1 MKTKSIYGLYD
12 KEYPTRTE
20 VTQMK
25 TKTIEKI
32 EKRIG
37 ELEEIAE
44 QGLDWEQVIYS
55 DRKYEVTLLRDYYD
69 EAGFY
74 IISTINDE
82 KAELKELPEA
92 VLEEALEILDDIV
105 LEEAIEETVHED

>member
-1 MKTKSIYGLYD
+1 MKTKKI
-12 KEYPTRTE
+12 
-20 VTQMK
+20 
-25 TKTIEKI
+25 IEKI
-32 EKRIG
+32 KQRIE
-37 ELEEIAE
+37 ELEEIAR
-44 QGLDWEQVIYS
+44 GSKLDWEQVIYS

-74 IISTINDE
+74 IISTIDDE
-82 KAELKELPEA
+82 PSELKELPKT